1 MLQRRIV
8 RRLVSEHEID
18 IVHEPTPVSATVPSL
33 MFGLG
38 VSVVIGPMNTS
49 VKCIGSISSQTKLIT
64 QTANMI

>member
-18 IVHEPTPVSATVPSL
+18 IVEPTPVSATVPSL